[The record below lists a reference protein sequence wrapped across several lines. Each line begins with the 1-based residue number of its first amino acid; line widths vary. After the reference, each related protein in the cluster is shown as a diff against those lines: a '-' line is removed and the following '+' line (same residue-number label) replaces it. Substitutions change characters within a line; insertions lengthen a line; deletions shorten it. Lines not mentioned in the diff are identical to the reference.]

1 MSAEAVAQFL
11 DRVARD
17 EELGGQVRSII
28 ADREEE
34 AAFEIVAFA
43 EKRGFAFT
51 ATELRKHLADLQAKT
66 VELSEAE
73 LEAVAGGLMT
83 SLGRVSIRTLLGRKD
98 APPIGVRSSRKRKT
112 TDK

>member
-1 MSAEAVAQFL
+1 MSAEAVARFL
-11 DRVARD
+11 DQVAKD
-17 EELGGQVRSII
+17 KELGSDVRVII

-34 AAFEIVAFA
+34 AAFEIVDFA
-43 EKRGFAFT
+43 RERGFEFT
-51 ATELRKHLADLQAKT
+51 ATELRKHLAGLQQKT

-83 SLGRVSIRTLLGRKD
+83 NLGRISIRTLLGRREM
-98 APPIGVRSSRKRKT
+98 PPSGVRSSKKRRT